1 MKMILILLILI
12 TLYTF
17 NLFAQWQPDVRLTY
31 NPAASSTSF
40 NNAWCIASSGD
51 FVHAVWYDLRDGNRE
66 IYYKRSTD
74 GGVSWGADT
83 RLTNNSANSWYPS
96 VSVSSSVVHV
106 VWQDNRDGNEAIYY
120 KRSTDGGLSWG
131 TDTRLTSNSGYSLS
145 PSGAVSGSEVH
156 VVWYEGRD
164 GNNEI
169 YYKRSS
175 DGGISWGADTR
186 LTNDIA
192 DSYGSSVSVSGS
204 VVHVAWQDKRDSNYE
219 IYHKRSTD
227 AGISWGTDTRLTNNP
242 ALSRYPSLSASGSI
256 VHIVWEDYRGS
267 DFNIY
272 YKRSTDGGTS
282 WTADIPLTLD
292 LGDSYHPSLS
302 VSGSVLH
309 AVWSDNRDG
318 NSNIYYKRSTDAG
331 ISWQADTPLTSNFA
345 TAVSVSVSVSD
356 QVVHAV
362 WQDNREGNYEIFY
375 KRNPTGNSEFTL
387 SLTVFIEG
395 FYDSVTNNLIGDTVT
410 VYLRNSSFPYNVID
424 SSKRKLS
431 SSGTA
436 PFLFSNAVNGISY
449 YLEVKHRN
457 SIATWS
463 SFPIVFTSGSSNYN
477 FAAVPTQAYGSNEVQ
492 VDTSPLQYAI
502 YSGDVN
508 QDGFVNLNDIILT
521 SNNSSNF
528 ISGYVSTDLNGDDNT
543 NLSDI
548 LIAYNN
554 SNRFVSVMRP

>member
-51 FVHAVWYDLRDGNRE
+51 FVHAVWYDIRDGNRE

-106 VWQDNRDGNEAIYY
+106 VWQDNRDGNEEIYY

-156 VVWYEGRD
+156 VVWYEDRD

-186 LTNDIA
+186 LTNDLA

-256 VHIVWEDYRGS
+256 VHIVWEDYRGA

-292 LGDSYHPSLS
+292 SGDSYHPSLS
-302 VSGSVLH
+302 VNGSVLH

-331 ISWQADTPLTSNFA
+331 ISWQADTPLTSNSA
-345 TAVSVSVSVSD
+345 TAVSVSVSVSG
-356 QVVHAV
+356 QVVHVV

-375 KRNPTGNSEFTL
+375 KRNPTGNSVSIRNINSELPNEFLLLQNYPNPFNPNTVITYRLATRSFTSLKIYDLSGKEASTL
-387 SLTVFIEG
+387 VNEQLQPGTYEVDFDG
-395 FYDSVTNNLIGDTVT
+395 NN
-410 VYLRNSSFPYNVID
+410 
-424 SSKRKLS
+424 
-431 SSGTA
+431 
-436 PFLFSNAVNGISY
+436 
-449 YLEVKHRN
+449 
-457 SIATWS
+457 
-463 SFPIVFTSGSSNYN
+463 FTSGVY
-477 FAAVPTQAYGSNEVQ
+477 F
-492 VDTSPLQYAI
+492 
-502 YSGDVN
+502 YSLVTDE
-508 QDGFVNLNDIILT
+508 FIETKKMILT
-521 SNNSSNF
+521 K
-528 ISGYVSTDLNGDDNT
+528 
-543 NLSDI
+543 
-548 LIAYNN
+548 
-554 SNRFVSVMRP
+554 